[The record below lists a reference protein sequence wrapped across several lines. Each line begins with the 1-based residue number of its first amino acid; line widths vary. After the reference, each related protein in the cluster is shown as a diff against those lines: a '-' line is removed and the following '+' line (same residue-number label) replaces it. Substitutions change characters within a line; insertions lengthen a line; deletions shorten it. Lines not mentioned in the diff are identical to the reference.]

1 MKIFFKVLTSLLIII
16 LLTVIIVGIVA
27 WSNGLTI
34 IEQIKSW
41 LGIVS
46 ENPPIVDP
54 NKKLSL

>member
-41 LGIVS
+41 LGIVL